1 MLLNHHP
8 DTSTILAYAAGAVT
22 EGLSLVLAAHFEL
35 CSQCRADVNKA
46 EHMGGDLF
54 LRLPPSSLS
63 RDSLD
68 KALEAIAI
76 SPGVEQGQH
85 PVSDPNDLPMVLL
98 PFFPTGL
105 AGVNWRRLMPGFKQR
120 LLGGVD
126 SGMGSIRL
134 LHISPGAK
142 VPQHTHLGSEVT
154 LVLQGSY
161 SDETGHYR
169 SGDLSDLDPSVLHQP
184 VVDSEQPCI
193 CLIATDQRLQFS
205 GALNRMI
212 QPLIDI

>member
-35 CSQCRADVNKA
+35 CSQCRADVNEA
-46 EHMGGDLF
+46 EHIGGDLF
-54 LRLPPSSLS
+54 SRLPPSSLS
-63 RDSLD
+63 RNSLA

-76 SPGVEQGQH
+76 SPGVEQRQH
-85 PVSDPNDLPMVLL
+85 LVSDANDLPVVLH

-105 AGVNWRRLMPGFKQR
+105 AGVNWRRLMPGFKQQ
-120 LLGGVD
+120 LLEDVD
-126 SGMGSIRL
+126 SGNGSIRL

-169 SGDLSDLDPSVLHQP
+169 RGDLSDLDPSVLHQP

-193 CLIATDQRLQFS
+193 CLIATDERLQFS

-212 QPLIDI
+212 RPLIGI